1 MPKSTI
7 VSLGRNGDVINLLPL
22 AYWISQNGGCNW
34 LIAEEYHSILDGVS
48 YITPHSW
55 HGSPETLEQAIQ
67 FANSSL
73 QNPLISQVHKN
84 PDRQRL
90 MDSYCKESW
99 RLSGYKYSTT
109 WPLIF
114 DKRDK
119 LREKQLIDRYI
130 DKSRKNIL
138 VGTQSISSPFK
149 EANRLIAKIR
159 GLNANVVDLDNIK
172 AERIY
177 DLIGLYDAA
186 DLIVSVDTVH
196 IHLARAC
203 YTPLIAIINDGW
215 CGSVTPPQ
223 TIKTYRY
230 SDPEP
235 SNILGCIKVT
245 FIKQEVLEPM
255 LVVDVHGKTERH
267 KEARRTW
274 PKYGGTIRTKT
285 VDVPRFKDVLFW
297 GINNINAM
305 RETSGVVIW
314 TNDDVG
320 FFKNTVD
327 KIKAHARKFPFGCSR
342 RDTAHVGREIFWFRT
357 DWLKAHIDEM
367 PDVFIARPKFDL
379 VIARWLRQK
388 MGITT
393 VEENLVED
401 FAPIEVPPGLIWH
414 KEHESAWIDKD
425 DEETKWNEKLW
436 EQDN

>member
-114 DKRDK
+114 DKRSPE
-119 LREKQLIDRYI
+119 REKTLIKKYI
-130 DKSRKNIL
+130 DPHRKNVC
-138 VGTQSISSPFK
+138 VGTKSLSSPFPK
-149 EANRLIAKIR
+149 ANELIAKIR
-159 GLNANVVDLDNIK
+159 GLDANVIDLDNVK

-186 DLIVSVDTVH
+186 DLLVCVDTVH

-203 YTPLIAIINDGW
+203 YTPLIAILNDGW
-215 CGSVTPPQ
+215 YGSVTPPQ
-223 TIKTYRY
+223 TVAEFRY
-230 SDPEP
+230 SEANLDKIAERCRTQ
-235 SNILGCIKVT
+235 IAFEIKSVS
-245 FIKQEVLEPM
+245 
-255 LVVDVHGKTERH
+255 VVADIHGNTRRH
-267 KEARRTW
+267 LEARRTW
-274 PKYGGTIRTKT
+274 PKNRIQTNTVSVPRL
-285 VDVPRFKDVLFW
+285 VDVLRYAVDPHIGQNHL
-297 GINNINAM
+297 
-305 RETSGVVIW
+305 VIW

-320 FFKNTVD
+320 FFKKSINQ
-327 KIKAHARKFPFGCSR
+327 IKAHASKWPFGCSR
-342 RDTAHVGREIFWFRT
+342 RDSTHLGREIFWFRHS
-357 DWLKAHIDEM
+357 WLQKHIEEM
-367 PDVFIARPKFDL
+367 PEVFIARAKFDL

-393 VEENLVED
+393 VEENLIED

-414 KEHESAWIDKD
+414 KEHESAWVDKD

-436 EQDN
+436 DEFYD